1 MKLKIIM
8 AFFITTLMFTS
19 IFSSAT
25 INIDSGEDT
34 EPFPNTA
41 INKPEVQQF
50 DNKISNYVP
59 HDYLSSGIR
68 PLIGGSTLDQ
78 YQTYGDCWVDT
89 TYSVTK
95 IAQRFRPQLE
105 YLDRIELKVWLNFT
119 LPVIDI
125 IFYI

>member
-1 MKLKIIM
+1 MKMKIIM

-25 INIDSGEDT
+25 ITVDSNEDI
-34 EPFPNTA
+34 ESPSITA

-50 DNKISNYVP
+50 DNKISNYIP
-59 HDYLSSGIR
+59 HDYLTSGIR

-105 YLDRIELKVWLNFT
+105 YLDRIELKVWLNFKC
-119 LPVIDI
+119 
-125 IFYI
+125 FN